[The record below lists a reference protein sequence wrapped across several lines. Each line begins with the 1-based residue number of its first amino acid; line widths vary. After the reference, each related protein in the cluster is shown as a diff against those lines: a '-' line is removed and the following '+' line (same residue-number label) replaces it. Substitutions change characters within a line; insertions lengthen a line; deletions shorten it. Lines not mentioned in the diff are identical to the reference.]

1 MIAITDEMK
10 RTGASVDDAPKKRAS
25 GSGHINL
32 VELLEA
38 DIRLRAELG

>member
-1 MIAITDEMK
+1 LF
-10 RTGASVDDAPKKRAS
+10 DANPDSSHTAKDGTTALKRAS